1 MNSQMVRQIFRAVQ
15 GGADPNQLVMQL
27 AQNNPLFRNAMQMAN
42 GRTPEQIYG
51 MAIQMAQQR
60 GVDLNQLANN
70 LGIPLPK

>member
-1 MNSQMVRQIFRAVQ
+1 MNSQMVRQIFQAVQ

-51 MAIQMAQQR
+51 MAAQMAQQR

>member
-1 MNSQMVRQIFRAVQ
+1 MNSQMVRQIFQAAQ

-51 MAIQMAQQR
+51 MATQMAQQR

>member
-1 MNSQMVRQIFRAVQ
+1 MNSQMVRQIFQAVQ

-51 MAIQMAQQR
+51 MATQMAQQR

>member
-1 MNSQMVRQIFRAVQ
+1 MNSQMVRQIFQAVQ

-51 MAIQMAQQR
+51 MVI
-60 GVDLNQLANN
+60 
-70 LGIPLPK
+70 